1 MAQIN
6 KPTSDSPLVRL
17 MVLETDKPHPDTASD
32 RGSFGQIV
40 HHHFSKAGEAHH
52 PPLAVETDQVFV
64 VTEQGGRMPKK
75 EEFEGYHGL
84 LITGSMFDAHGNNQ
98 WILDLLTLL
107 KELWLSRPDFHFT
120 GVCFG
125 HQLLSRLL
133 GGKVAPSASQDW
145 ELGHCEIELSSTGQR
160 LFRTRDAKIHLHQMH
175 QDQVT
180 EKPTVKSAGGMLPD
194 DAEIAVWGGSDH
206 TPVQGLYIPN
216 KLFTSQAH
224 MAFDEDM
231 VKRQIQM
238 RVDNGG
244 IQDLEHADKAAET
257 AHLEHDGLEVA
268 KAILRLFMYDDDG
281 MGYERK

>member
-1 MAQIN
+1 
-6 KPTSDSPLVRL
+6 
-17 MVLETDKPHPDTASD
+17 
-32 RGSFGQIV
+32 
-40 HHHFSKAGEAHH
+40 
-52 PPLAVETDQVFV
+52 
-64 VTEQGGRMPKK
+64 
-75 EEFEGYHGL
+75 
-84 LITGSMFDAHGNNQ
+84 
-98 WILDLLTLL
+98 
-107 KELWLSRPDFHFT
+107 
-120 GVCFG
+120 
-125 HQLLSRLL
+125 
-133 GGKVAPSASQDW
+133 
-145 ELGHCEIELSSTGQR
+145 
-160 LFRTRDAKIHLHQMH
+160 MH

-180 EKPTVKSAGGMLPD
+180 EKPTVKSAGGLLPD